1 MRDDPQGFE
10 GGGAPSQAGMED
22 PSGSEVS
29 DRPTACPDRYRSNM
43 VIAATGS
50 KGRSLGPS
58 PARSKVDTRFDGA
71 TMTELR
77 ARADHLGLPVST
89 WVKSVVRDALD
100 QRRTE
105 ALDAALGSALLQI
118 EARSQASADARHL
131 AAQIRP
137 LAININ
143 DLDARA
149 RHGQQVTLGADTGVL
164 IELLRQVREL
174 LGDRVAS

>member
-1 MRDDPQGFE
+1 MSDDFQGLE
-10 GGGAPSQAGMED
+10 GGGAPSQAGMAD

-29 DRPTACPDRYRSNM
+29 DRPTACLDRYRSI
-43 VIAATGS
+43 VAPGATGP
-50 KGRSLGPS
+50 KETS
-58 PARSKVDTRFDGA
+58 PARSKVDTRFDSA
-71 TMTELR
+71 TMGELL
-77 ARADHLGLPVST
+77 ARAESLGLPVST
-89 WVKSVVRDALD
+89 WVKAVVRDALD
-100 QRRTE
+100 QRRRE
-105 ALDAALGSALLQI
+105 ELDAAIGAGLLDV

-137 LAININ
+137 LAINLN

-149 RHGQQVTLGADTGVL
+149 RSGHPVTLPRDNSEL